1 MMPMIARI
9 SNRWMRPPATFS
21 EKPSNHNTKRT
32 TTTVQIKLTM
42 KNLREM
48 MSCYLIASISYYCRA
63 ELLSTRAVVT
73 GTQRRQPPALR
84 SYDQVMDLANVRQ
97 RLEDERARRLA
108 LAERLRGE
116 EAKPVE
122 SSELSKIDQ
131 HPAELGTE
139 TFERELELTT
149 RTIVEGG
156 LKDVDDA
163 LRRLDSGTYGI
174 CEECGKPIDEA
185 RLEAVPWAR
194 YCVVDQARLG
204 KEGTPPKPGFCRPPP

>member
-1 MMPMIARI
+1 
-9 SNRWMRPPATFS
+9 
-21 EKPSNHNTKRT
+21 
-32 TTTVQIKLTM
+32 
-42 KNLREM
+42 
-48 MSCYLIASISYYCRA
+48 
-63 ELLSTRAVVT
+63 
-73 GTQRRQPPALR
+73 
-84 SYDQVMDLANVRQ
+84 MDLANVRQ

-116 EAKPVE
+116 EAQPVE

-149 RTIVEGG
+149 LTIVEGE
-156 LKDVDDA
+156 LRDIDDA
-163 LRRLDSGTYGI
+163 LRRLDDGTYGI

-194 YCVVDQARLG
+194 YCVVDQARVERALS
-204 KEGTPPKPGFCRPPP
+204 RP